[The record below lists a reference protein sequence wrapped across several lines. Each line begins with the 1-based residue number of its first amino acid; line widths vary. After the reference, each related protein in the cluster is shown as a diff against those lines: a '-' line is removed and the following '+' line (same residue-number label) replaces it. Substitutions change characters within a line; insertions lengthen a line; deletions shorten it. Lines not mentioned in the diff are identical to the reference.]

1 MALQRLPATYPRKKP
16 GRRRA
21 FGCAENASGATA
33 GAGGHAQQT
42 QAQEGVG
49 RGLGHGGLEGGRG
62 REGAVGDGRQLA
74 LQRGGN
80 AQGITQQRRPG
91 GAERQVGQLVVGL
104 PRNLNG
110 QETAQ
115 TKAVQSFVEGLQAV
129 VRLPIAWQDEAV
141 TSRQA
146 EAELNRRGK
155 PYERGDIDALAACY
169 ILDDYLR
176 TLGNGKL

>member
-1 MALQRLPATYPRKKP
+1 MTDTSSSH
-16 GRRRA
+16 
-21 FGCAENASGATA
+21 EI
-33 GAGGHAQQT
+33 
-42 QAQEGVG
+42 
-49 RGLGHGGLEGGRG
+49 
-62 REGAVGDGRQLA
+62 LA
-74 LQRGGN
+74 LDVGQVRIGL
-80 AQGITQQRRPG
+80 ARASSTVRLAEPLQTLTVSETIYQDIAAIC
-91 GAERQVGQLVVGL
+91 AERQVGQLVVGL

>member
-1 MALQRLPATYPRKKP
+1 MTDTSSSH
-16 GRRRA
+16 
-21 FGCAENASGATA
+21 EI
-33 GAGGHAQQT
+33 
-42 QAQEGVG
+42 
-49 RGLGHGGLEGGRG
+49 
-62 REGAVGDGRQLA
+62 LA
-74 LQRGGN
+74 LDVGQVRIGL
-80 AQGITQQRRPG
+80 ARASSTVRLAEPLQTLTVSETIYQDIAAIC
-91 GAERQVGQLVVGL
+91 AERQVGQLVVGL

-176 TLGNGKL
+176 TMGNGKL